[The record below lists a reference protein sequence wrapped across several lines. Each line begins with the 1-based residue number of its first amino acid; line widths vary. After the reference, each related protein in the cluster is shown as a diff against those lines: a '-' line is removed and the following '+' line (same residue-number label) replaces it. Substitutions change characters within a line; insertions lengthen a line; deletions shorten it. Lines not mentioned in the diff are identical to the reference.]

1 MILLRLWHIKPAP
14 IKKLSASNQTLE
26 MTNNEFDFLKAKVG
40 DVVATDQD
48 EIVKIISGVEGARDP
63 DVNTLFQV
71 VVIDTGVIKYINPD
85 EITGIVKSM
94 T

>member
-1 MILLRLWHIKPAP
+1 
-14 IKKLSASNQTLE
+14 
-26 MTNNEFDFLKAKVG
+26 MTINEIEFLKAKVG

-63 DVNTLFQV
+63 NINTLFQV
-71 VVIDTGVIKYINPD
+71 VVLDTGIIKYINPD
-85 EITGIVKSM
+85 EIIGIVKSI

>member
-1 MILLRLWHIKPAP
+1 
-14 IKKLSASNQTLE
+14 
-26 MTNNEFDFLKAKVG
+26 MTNNEIDFLKAKAG
-40 DVVATDQD
+40 AVVATDQD

-71 VVIDTGVIKYINPD
+71 VVLDTGVIKYINPD
-85 EITGIVKSM
+85 EIKGIVKAI

>member
-1 MILLRLWHIKPAP
+1 
-14 IKKLSASNQTLE
+14 
-26 MTNNEFDFLKAKVG
+26 MTNNEIEFIKAKAG

-63 DVNTLFQV
+63 DVNTLLQV
-71 VVIDTGVIKYINPD
+71 IVLDTGVIKYINPN
-85 EITGIVKSM
+85 EIKGIVKSI